1 VALGGGE
8 GLTRAGAML
17 RFEMMPFPK
26 GEQQAAELPEPVRL
40 TVTTSP
46 KHGVDHTLDVA
57 ERVRVLGHGV
67 TVHLAVRMV
76 RGRAHLETLLERAHA
91 AGIDDLFVV
100 GGDAKEPLGPY
111 ASAQEVL
118 EILAGHPLRP
128 ARIGV
133 GAYPEGHPL
142 IEEGVLADALLRKND
157 LADYMTTQMCFDAG
171 VLEQWLRD
179 TRAGGVT
186 LPLYAGVPGPI
197 DRRRLLDIS
206 MKVGVGSSLRFLR
219 KQTGLMTLFRRPG
232 HEANGLRA
240 ALAPLRADPELR
252 VDGLHLFTFNELVA
266 TWEWTRERGA
276 ARSVA

>member
-1 VALGGGE
+1 
-8 GLTRAGAML
+8 ML
-17 RFEMMPFPK
+17 RFELMPFPK

-40 TVTTSP
+40 TITTSP

-57 ERVRVLGHGV
+57 ERLRALGHGV

-76 RGRAHLETLLERAHA
+76 RDRAHLETLLQRAEA

-100 GGDAKEPLGPY
+100 GGDATEPLGPY
-111 ASAQEVL
+111 AAAQDVL

-171 VLEQWLRD
+171 ALERCLRD
-179 TRAGGVT
+179 ARAAGVT
-186 LPLYAGVPGPI
+186 LPLYAGIPGPI

-206 MKVGVGSSLRFLR
+206 MKVGVGSSLRYLR
-219 KQTGLMTLFRRPG
+219 KQHGLMTLFRRPG
-232 HEANGLRA
+232 HEANQLRD
-240 ALAPLRADPELR
+240 ALGPLLADPQLR
-252 VDGLHLFTFNELVA
+252 VAGLHLFTFNELVA
-266 TWEWTRERGA
+266 TWEWTTEGGK